1 MRLFIITILSAGLC
15 IHLNAQTLQLAP
27 LYNGASLVKNAAT
40 LIHDYSKP
48 LQIKQV
54 STFKKYLP
62 NLTNRYVQAP
72 YMEYP
77 FSFLKFEAERQDDAS
92 VKLVFETANEYNS
105 HQFTIE
111 RVLLPGSELQD
122 ITLSTDTSYELLMSQ
137 NKLTPLAV
145 KDSLFAKN
153 AGARKLSYNL
163 TDNNNFEGI
172 SFYRITETE
181 KDSTINLSEIKAV
194 PGKILKESFVAY
206 PNPTRGNAQLQI
218 FSKYTGVSTLRI
230 LNMQGKVVT
239 LEPVMLLKGNNNIT
253 LNCVN
258 MSNGIYHIELLRD
271 QRTSLITKIIKL

>member
-1 MRLFIITILSAGLC
+1 MKLFITTILSAGLC
-15 IHLNAQTLQLAP
+15 IQLNAQTLQLAP
-27 LYNGASLVKNAAT
+27 LYNGAELIKNAAT

-48 LQIKQV
+48 LQITPV
-54 STFKKYLP
+54 SNFKKYLP
-62 NLTNRYVQAP
+62 ALTKRYVQAP

-77 FSFLKFEAERQDDAS
+77 FSFLKFEVERQDDAS

-111 RVLLPGSELQD
+111 RVLLPGSEFQD
-122 ITLSTDTSYELLMSQ
+122 IAQTTDTCYELLMSQ
-137 NKLTPLAV
+137 NKLTGLAG

-153 AGARKLSYNL
+153 AGPRKLSYNL

-181 KDSTINLSEIKAV
+181 NDSTANLTEIKAV

-206 PNPTRGNAQLQI
+206 PNPTHGNAQLQI
-218 FSKYTGVSTLRI
+218 FSKYAGASTLRI
-230 LNMQGKVVT
+230 LNMQGNVVK
-239 LEPVMLLKGNNNIT
+239 LEPVNLLKGNNNIP

-258 MSNGIYHIELLRD
+258 MSNGIYHIEILRD
-271 QRTSLITKIIKL
+271 QRTALITKIIKL